1 VLDRLA
7 QSTRGMLAE
16 LEEAKARQSEVV
28 LSARVVAL
36 VPAVALVGLRMV
48 APGFMAVYDQPL
60 GQLVLVGCVVWVL
73 LGYGAMRWV
82 GRLPETPRVL
92 VR

>member
-1 VLDRLA
+1 
-7 QSTRGMLAE
+7 
-16 LEEAKARQSEVV
+16 
-28 LSARVVAL
+28 VVAL
-36 VPAVALVGLRMV
+36 VPAIALVGLRTI
-48 APGFMAVYDQPL
+48 APTFMAVYDEPA

-73 LGYGAMRWV
+73 IGYLAMRWL